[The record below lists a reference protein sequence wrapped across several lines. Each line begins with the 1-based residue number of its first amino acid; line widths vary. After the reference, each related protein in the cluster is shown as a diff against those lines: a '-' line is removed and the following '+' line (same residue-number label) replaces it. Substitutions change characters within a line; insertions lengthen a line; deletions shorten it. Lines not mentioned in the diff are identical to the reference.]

1 MTILTYWHF
10 TTQAEPNDPP
20 GAPTITGPT
29 TGKTGESLTYT
40 FNAVDPDGD
49 DVRFII
55 DWGDSNNYTT
65 TFIGSGIDKTVT
77 NSWDSEGTY
86 TITAHAEDEF
96 GLAGP
101 SATYTVTIPRDKAI
115 NRLFL
120 NWLHSHPNLLPI
132 LQKLIQQ
139 HWFGL

>member
-1 MTILTYWHF
+1 VI
-10 TTQAEPNDPP
+10 
-20 GAPTITGPT
+20 TITDTYDEVVKEWVDVNTT
-29 TGKTGESLTYT
+29 TGTSITGDWVIPW
-40 FNAVDPDGD
+40 NAA
-49 DVRFII
+49 I
-55 DWGDSNNYTT
+55 
-65 TFIGSGIDKTVT
+65 
-77 NSWDSEGTY
+77 GTY